1 MEALMMTRSGAREVV
16 DCVPKRNNALLLSR
30 SGDILFC
37 MSTYTY
43 PIRLSR
49 EDRVLF
55 KQSARAE
62 GMTLASWLRQA
73 ARDRAKRV
81 NKKSW
86 ACLTYPDW
94 PLSDEAAN

>member
-1 MEALMMTRSGAREVV
+1 
-16 DCVPKRNNALLLSR
+16 
-30 SGDILFC
+30 
-37 MSTYTY
+37 MSDYTY

-49 EDRVLF
+49 EDRALF

-81 NKKSW
+81 KKKSW
-86 ACLTYPDW
+86 ACLSYPDW
-94 PLSDEAAN
+94 RLSLEAENDKDYVRRKLKERF